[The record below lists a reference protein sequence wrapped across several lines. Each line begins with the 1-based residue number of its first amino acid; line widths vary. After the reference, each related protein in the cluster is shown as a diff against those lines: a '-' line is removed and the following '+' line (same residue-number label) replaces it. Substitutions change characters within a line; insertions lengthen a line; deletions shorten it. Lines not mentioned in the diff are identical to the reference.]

1 MLRIQDIVYRAAGR
15 PLLDRAS
22 LSVND
27 GERVGLVGRNG
38 SGKTTLLRLIA
49 GELQPDGGEIALTGR
64 RRVGRVAQEAPGGP
78 ESLIETVLAA
88 DRERGALLA
97 EAEHC
102 REPQRIAEIHERL
115 ATIRADSAPARA
127 ARVLA
132 GLGFD
137 EAAQQGPCRALSGGW
152 RMRVALA
159 ALLFAEPD
167 VLLLDEPTNHL
178 DLEAT
183 LWLEGFLR
191 NYRGMLIL
199 VSHDRDLLNKVA
211 EKIAH
216 LESGKLTLYA
226 GNYDRFERTRREHL
240 ERQSALQARQQEQRR
255 RIQAFVDR
263 FRYKASKARQAQSR
277 LKALARM
284 EPIAAVVESRT
295 TSFAFPTPDNLAPP
309 LLSADGVAV
318 GYGDGPTVLSNLGFR
333 LDPEDRVALLGAN
346 GNGKS
351 TLIRLIAG
359 RLAPRTGRLTRAR
372 KLKVGYFAQDQAEE
386 LDLAATPLLLM
397 ARALPKANETVL
409 RAQLGRFGFGADHA
423 ELRVAKLSGGE
434 KARLLFAL
442 ATRDAPQMLLL
453 DEPTNHLDVDA
464 REALVQAINDF
475 AGAVV
480 LVSHDPH
487 LIELTA
493 DRLWLV
499 ADGGVTPFDGDLDDY
514 RRVVLERGR
523 AARRQSRTAAG
534 GNGES
539 RRKERR
545 KAGAEARAAVA
556 HLRRAA
562 RDAEARLAKLSAERS
577 RIETRLGDAAIY
589 DRPGDEVQAL
599 QIRFAELEQEIG
611 AAEEAWLEAQSK
623 IEAATQARDAD

>member
-191 NYRGMLIL
+191 NYGGMLIL

-216 LESGKLTLYA
+216 LENGKLTLYS

-240 ERQSALQARQQEQRR
+240 ERQTALQTRQQEQRR
-255 RIQAFVDR
+255 RIQSFVDR

-284 EPIAAVVESRT
+284 EPIATVVEART
-295 TSFAFPTPDNLAPP
+295 TSFDFPTPDDLAPP
-309 LLSADGVAV
+309 LLTADGAEV
-318 GYGDGPTVLSNLGFR
+318 GYGDGPAVLSSLNFR

-359 RLAPRTGRLTRAR
+359 RLAPRQGRVTRAR

-386 LDLAATPLLLM
+386 LDLEATPLTLM
-397 ARALPKANETVL
+397 ARALPKANETML
-409 RAQLGRFGFGADHA
+409 RAQLGRFGFGANHA
-423 ELRVAKLSGGE
+423 DLQVARLSGGE

-442 ATRDAPQMLLL
+442 ATREAPQMLLL

-464 REALVQAINDF
+464 RETLVQAINDF

-487 LIELTA
+487 LIALTA

-499 ADGGVTPFDGDLDDY
+499 AEGRVTPFDGDLDDY
-514 RRVVLERGR
+514 RRVVLERR
-523 AARRQSRTAAG
+523 RSERRQSRTAEA
-534 GNGES
+534 GNGEPS
-539 RRKERR
+539 RKLRR
-545 KAGAEARAAVA
+545 RAGAEARAAVA
-556 HLRRAA
+556 HLHRAA
-562 RDAEARLAKLSAERS
+562 RDAEARIETLSAERAG
-577 RIETRLGDAAIY
+577 IETRLADPTVYDA
-589 DRPGDEVQAL
+589 PGDEVQAL
-599 QIRFAELEQEIG
+599 QIRFAQLEQEIG
-611 AAEEAWLEAQSK
+611 AAEEAWIEAQHK
-623 IEAATQARDAD
+623 IEAATETRGAD

>member
-1 MLRIQDIVYRAAGR
+1 MLQIRDLVYRTAGR
-15 PLLDRAS
+15 PLFDGAG

-49 GELQPDGGEIALTGR
+49 SELQPDRGDIALTGR
-64 RRVGRVAQEAPGGP
+64 LRVGRVAQEAPGGP

-97 EAEHC
+97 EVEHC

-115 ATIRADSAPARA
+115 AALRADSAPARA
-127 ARVLA
+127 ARILA

-137 EAAQQGPCRALSGGW
+137 EAVQQRPCSALSGGW

-191 NYRGMLIL
+191 SYVGMLIL

-216 LESGKLTLYA
+216 LENGKLTFYT
-226 GNYDRFERTRREHL
+226 GNYDRFERTRRERL
-240 ERQSALQARQQEQRR
+240 ERQAVLQARQQEQRQ
-255 RIQAFVDR
+255 RIQSFVDR

-284 EPIAAVVESRT
+284 EPIASVVEART
-295 TSFAFPTPDNLAPP
+295 TSFDFPAPDDLAPP
-309 LLSADGVAV
+309 LLTAEGVEV
-318 GYGDGPTVLSNLGFR
+318 GYAEGPAVLSDLSFR
-333 LDPEDRVALLGAN
+333 LDPADRVALLGAN

-351 TLIRLIAG
+351 TLVRLIAG
-359 RLAPRTGRLTRAR
+359 RLTPRQGRITRAR
-372 KLKVGYFAQDQAEE
+372 KLKVGYFAQDQADE
-386 LDLAATPLLLM
+386 LDLESTPLKLT
-397 ARALPKANETVL
+397 ARALPKANETAL

-423 ELRVAKLSGGE
+423 DIQVARLSGGE

-442 ATRDAPQMLLL
+442 ATREAPQMLLL

-487 LIELTA
+487 LIALTA

-499 ADGGVTPFDGDLDDY
+499 AEGRVAPFDGDLDDY
-514 RRVVLERGR
+514 RRVVLERRR
-523 AARRQSRTAAG
+523 AERRQSRAAG
-534 GNGES
+534 VGNGEPS
-539 RRKERR
+539 RKDRR
-545 KAGAEARAAVA
+545 RADAEARAAVA
-556 HLRRAA
+556 HLRRAV
-562 RDAEARLAKLSAERS
+562 RDAEARLAKLTAERA
-577 RIETRLGDAAIY
+577 RIEARLADPTVYGG
-589 DRPGDEVQAL
+589 PGDEVQAL
-599 QIRFAELEQEIG
+599 QIRFARLEAEIS
-611 AAEEAWLEAQSK
+611 AAEEDWLKAQGE
-623 IEAATQARDAD
+623 IEAAAEARGAD

>member
-1 MLRIQDIVYRAAGR
+1 MLQIRDLVYRVAGR
-15 PLLDRAS
+15 PLLDGAS
-22 LSVND
+22 LSIND

-38 SGKTTLLRLIA
+38 SGKTTLLRLVA

-64 RRVGRVAQEAPGGP
+64 LQVGRVAQEAPGGP
-78 ESLIETVLAA
+78 DSLIETVLAA
-88 DRERGALLA
+88 DRERSALLS

-102 REPQRIAEIHERL
+102 TEPQRIAEIHDRL
-115 ATIRADSAPARA
+115 VTLRSESAPARA
-127 ARVLA
+127 ARILA

-137 EAAQQGPCRALSGGW
+137 EAAQQRSCSELSGGW

-191 NYRGMLIL
+191 NYGGMLIL

-216 LESGKLTLYA
+216 LENGKLTLYS

-240 ERQSALQARQQEQRR
+240 ERQAALQTRQQEQRR
-255 RIQAFVDR
+255 RIQSFVDR

-284 EPIAAVVESRT
+284 EPIATVVEART
-295 TSFAFPTPDNLAPP
+295 TSFDFPTPDALAPP
-309 LLSADGVAV
+309 LLTADGAEV
-318 GYGDGPTVLSNLGFR
+318 GYGDGPAVLSSLNFR

-359 RLAPRTGRLTRAR
+359 RLAPRQGRLTRAR

-386 LDLAATPLLLM
+386 LDLEATPLTLM
-397 ARALPKANETVL
+397 ARALPKANETML
-409 RAQLGRFGFGADHA
+409 RAQLGRFGFGANHA
-423 ELRVAKLSGGE
+423 DLQVARLSGGE

-442 ATRDAPQMLLL
+442 ATREAPQMLLL

-464 REALVQAINDF
+464 RETLVQAINDF

-487 LIELTA
+487 LIALTA

-499 ADGGVTPFDGDLDDY
+499 AEGRVTPFDGDLDDY
-514 RRVVLERGR
+514 RRVVLERR
-523 AARRQSRTAAG
+523 RSERRQSGTAEA
-534 GNGES
+534 GNGEPS
-539 RRKERR
+539 RKLRR
-545 KAGAEARAAVA
+545 RAGAEARAAVA

-562 RDAEARLAKLSAERS
+562 RDAEARIETLSAERAG
-577 RIETRLGDAAIY
+577 IETRLADPTVY
-589 DRPGDEVQAL
+589 DGPGDEVQAL
-599 QIRFAELEQEIG
+599 QIRFAQLEQEIG
-611 AAEEAWLEAQSK
+611 AAEEAWIEAQHK
-623 IEAATQARDAD
+623 IEAATETRGPD